1 MKCHGWKFTNLLVWT
16 YLVSFEFTAAWN
28 NEEMEMFDLVEE
40 VNTNFY
46 EVLGVD
52 QVKTADFN

>member
-1 MKCHGWKFTNLLVWT
+1 M
-16 YLVSFEFTAAWN
+16 VSFEFTAAWN